1 MAIDVREKVGYL
13 KTVDIFRDLS
23 EEELAALE
31 SSVTTVPC
39 AMGKIFYGP
48 EDSGEALFIIKEG
61 KIQLYR
67 ISSEGRKLVTTTLGP
82 GTVFG
87 EMTLIGQGMY
97 DSYAEATEKCAVY
110 KMERVDL
117 EKLLLEKPA
126 VALRILDVLGRRLRE
141 VEARLEDVAFKT
153 VAGRLASLLLRL
165 TKEHGRIIRGFTH
178 QNLADDIG
186 THRETA
192 TQTLTRFRAEGLV
205 QTGRKRIE
213 ILDPEGLWQIANE

>member
-1 MAIDVREKVGYL
+1 
-13 KTVDIFRDLS
+13 
-23 EEELAALE
+23 
-31 SSVTTVPC
+31 
-39 AMGKIFYGP
+39 P